1 MIKALYIGYFI
12 KRSENSMKTRNAKQ
26 DKAPV
31 VLASEAMKRSKNIF
45 QHFGLYALVVLLIV
59 VSATFANADTKK
71 SNLAQGKP
79 SILKQAQGATS
90 NPAILQTCPRPVLN
104 LKVYLDRSFNAFND
118 QWAIKNAAKKVIDM
132 FSKRYG
138 ALEQPGVVNVQVLAY
153 ASYGQ
158 WQTPSTDTQ
167 IDIVNPAFRDHQKQV
182 IDSIFYTNNVQDAY
196 VLNSRYNYVAN
207 QNGMDFNSPDIGAG
221 PKPWFG
227 RVFNDPGLN
236 NISGVMVGLG
246 QYNHVVNQI
255 DRNLVANMG
264 VFVTR
269 GAFSGNTGP
278 SYTAD
283 ELGPLVPGGPEPTDD
298 QLVDNDLANY
308 KGVEYGGDVVNAI
321 RTGAPLFGGWG
332 PAFGNRPDTN
342 VVGILAGGTVN
353 DPNIQNNMNYVFGNR
368 DPVGGNSGWF
378 DENQIDNYFNDRI
391 FNQLESKGCTS
402 QKTKYYPGLTLSVG
416 TPDKSE
422 LWEASGQFATFP
434 VTVTNVGNITLTII
448 ETGGM
453 TCKPTVLGPGDSMKC
468 TAIKTAPPIG
478 QSTNNT
484 IYVSAVGVAKITNP
498 QTEALLPGQP
508 GWMGLDSPT
517 QARVEAFG
525 SGSLIIRLLKLPV

>member
-1 MIKALYIGYFI
+1 
-12 KRSENSMKTRNAKQ
+12 MKHRETKEIETQ
-26 DKAPV
+26 EV
-31 VLASEAMKRSKNIF
+31 LTTGVLARSKSF
-45 QHFGLYALVVLLIV
+45 FHHFGLAALVLLLVV
-59 VSATFANADTKK
+59 VSVTFANADTTKTK
-71 SNLAQGKP
+71 LAQGKP
-79 SILKQAQGATS
+79 SVLKSAQGATP
-90 NPAILQTCPRPVLN
+90 NPTITQNCPRPVLN

-132 FSKRYG
+132 FSARYR
-138 ALEQPGVVNVQVLAY
+138 ALEQGGVVNLQVLAY

-182 IDSIFYTNNVQDAY
+182 VDGVFYTNNAQDAY

-207 QNGMDFNSPDIGAG
+207 QNGMDFNSPNLGAG

-236 NISGVMVGLG
+236 NISGIMVGLG
-246 QYNHVVNQI
+246 QYNHVVNQV
-255 DRNLVANMG
+255 DPNLVANMG

-283 ELGPLVPGGPEPTDD
+283 ELGPIVPGGPEPTDD
-298 QLVDNDLANY
+298 QLVDNVLANY

-321 RTGAPLFGGWG
+321 RTGSPFFGGWG
-332 PAFGNRPDTN
+332 PAFGARPATN
-342 VVGILAGGTVN
+342 VIGILAGSTVN
-353 DPNIQNNMNYVFGNR
+353 DGNIQNNMNYVFGNR

-391 FNQLESKGCTS
+391 FNQLESRGCTS

-416 TPDKSE
+416 TASTPE
-422 LWEASGQFATFP
+422 LWEASGGYATFP
-434 VTVTNVGNITLTII
+434 VYVTNPGNITITNISP
-448 ETGGM
+448 GGM
-453 TCKPTVLGPGDSMKC
+453 SCTSTSLAPNGGNMVC
-468 TAIKTAPPIG
+468 TATKYAPPIG
-478 QSTNNT
+478 QSSNNS
-484 IYVSAVGVAKITNP
+484 ILVSAEGVANITNP
-498 QTEALLPGQP
+498 QTEALLSGQP
-508 GWMGLDSPT
+508 GWVGLESPT
-517 QARVEAFG
+517 QARVKASG

>member
-1 MIKALYIGYFI
+1 
-12 KRSENSMKTRNAKQ
+12 MKTRNAKQ

-79 SILKQAQGATS
+79 SILKQAQGATP
-90 NPAILQTCPRPVLN
+90 NPIILQTCPRPVLN

-158 WQTPSTDTQ
+158 WQTPTTDTA
-167 IDIVNPAFRDHQKQV
+167 INVVNPAFRDHQKQV
-182 IDSIFYTNNVQDAY
+182 IDNIFYTNNLPDAY
-196 VLNSRYNYVAN
+196 VKSNRYVYVAN
-207 QNGMDFNSPDIGAG
+207 QLGMDFNSPDINAG
-221 PKPWFG
+221 SKPWFNW
-227 RVFNDPGLN
+227 FYNDPGLN
-236 NISGVMVGLG
+236 NISGVMAGLA
-246 QYNHVVNQI
+246 QYNATVNAI
-255 DRNLVANMG
+255 DPNLVANMG

-283 ELGPLVPGGPEPTDD
+283 ELGPLVPGGPQPTDD
-298 QLVDNDLANY
+298 QLKDDVLMNY

-332 PAFGNRPDTN
+332 PAFGARPPTN
-342 VVGILAGGTVN
+342 VVGILAGSTVN
-353 DPNIQNNMNYVFGNR
+353 DPNIHNNMNYVFGNR

-391 FNQLESKGCTS
+391 FSQLEGDGRQCISA
-402 QKTKYYPGLTLSVG
+402 KTKYYPGLTLSVG
-416 TPDKSE
+416 APSIPS
-422 LWEASGQFATFP
+422 LYEASNKSATFP
-434 VTVTNVGNITLTII
+434 VTVTNVGNITLTNIVV
-448 ETGGM
+448 GGM
-453 TCKPTVLGPGDSMKC
+453 TCTPTVLGPGDFMKC

-484 IYVSAVGVAKITNP
+484 INVSAEGTATISNP
-498 QTEALLPGQP
+498 QTEQLLPGSP
-508 GWMGLDSPT
+508 GWNGAISAT
-517 QARVEAFG
+517 QARARATG
-525 SGSLIIRLLKLPV
+525 TGSLIIRLLKLPI